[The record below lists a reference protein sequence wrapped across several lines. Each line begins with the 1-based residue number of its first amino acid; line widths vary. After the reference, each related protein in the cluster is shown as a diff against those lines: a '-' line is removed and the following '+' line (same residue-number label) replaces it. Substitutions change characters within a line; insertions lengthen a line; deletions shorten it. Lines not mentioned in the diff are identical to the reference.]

1 MIKETS
7 ALGLTDQH
15 DSTQNRHEGED
26 DSEAKIAMEIDLEV
40 DKDFDGGSSESI
52 REGVDGYLGFQL
64 ENGKPKVME
73 KETNQ
78 RDKKEVLNEK

>member
-52 REGVDGYLGFQL
+52 REGSDGFQL